1 MAAFDPPY
9 YISWEE
15 TPPPRVSQ
23 EFRFRVLNGGGASI
37 PNVPFL
43 GAGRTFIEIVDTRNH
58 LRRIY
63 WYFAISGS
71 VDPGIMPFGASN
83 TTEWRDFTTTVPMSV
98 NNFHGDIQHLG
109 LTISAGIGW
118 SADYY
123 WLFAPVAYGGA
134 SVKIEY
140 RWDTSSDFGLPAVDI
155 GRLDPI
161 NSQVLAD
168 EVDEGYFMNNGPS
181 PFDLI

>member
-1 MAAFDPPY
+1 
-9 YISWEE
+9 
-15 TPPPRVSQ
+15 
-23 EFRFRVLNGGGASI
+23 
-37 PNVPFL
+37 
-43 GAGRTFIEIVDTRNH
+43 
-58 LRRIY
+58 
-63 WYFAISGS
+63 
-71 VDPGIMPFGASN
+71 
-83 TTEWRDFTTTVPMSV
+83 MSV